1 MPDWAPPEHLPNEGP
16 TSYFRNVLMPDSM
29 MESFPSLEVAREHF
43 TAIGQ
48 FNEE

>member
-1 MPDWAPPEHLPNEGP
+1 
-16 TSYFRNVLMPDSM
+16 VLMPDSM

-48 FNEE
+48 FSDD